1 MHLRLTMVEIAPSS
15 VIGLMSHILY
25 LVRQPLLDLEAYM
38 LGTHGASPT
47 RVFVSPAT
55 GTRSPLT

>member
-1 MHLRLTMVEIAPSS
+1 MVEIAPSS